1 MLKKFDVFG
10 KSIKLPLKP
19 HRVFMTLNTFLEYL
33 QFEKRFSPHTIE
45 AYRNDLEQLTDFMQ
59 NNHAVSDPREI
70 RVGHLRSWMVHLL
83 EEGCVPRTV
92 HRKISAVKSWFRFLR
107 KRGAVSANPTAR
119 LVLPKVGKRLPAV
132 IQEAEMRQLFESVQW
147 GTDFEGVRDRLVL
160 ELLYQAGL
168 RRSELIGLKLGDIDT
183 ARRTIKVTGK
193 GDKSRIIP
201 FGEHL
206 FVQIDVYIRMR
217 EASFKDLWT
226 ESLFIGRGGKAL
238 SEKQIYTM
246 VRRYLAIVTTQEH
259 RSPHVLRHAFA
270 THLSNHGAELTAV
283 KALLGH
289 SSLAATQV
297 YMHNSAE
304 RLRQVYLQAHP
315 KAGGKIG

>member
-1 MLKKFDVFG
+1 
-10 KSIKLPLKP
+10 LPLKL
-19 HRVFMTLNTFLEYL
+19 HRVFMTLNTFLDYL
-33 QFEKRFSPHTIE
+33 KYEKRFSPHTIE
-45 AYRNDLEQLTDFMQ
+45 AYRNDLEQLTDFVR
-59 NNHAVSDPREI
+59 NNHSVSEPKEI
-70 RVGHLRSWMVHLL
+70 RLGHLRSWMVHLL

-107 KRGAVSANPTAR
+107 RRGAVSANPAAR

-132 IQEAEMRQLFESVQW
+132 IQESEMRQLFERVQW

-183 ARRTIKVTGK
+183 ARRTIKVIGK

-201 FGEHL
+201 FGEQL
-206 FVQIDVYIRMR
+206 FVQIDVYLSKR
-217 EASFKDLWT
+217 EASLNDIWT
-226 ESLFIGRGGKAL
+226 ESLFVGREGKAL
-238 SEKQIYTM
+238 TEKQVYTM
-246 VRRYLAIVTTQEH
+246 VRRYLGMVTTQEY

-270 THLSNHGAELTAV
+270 THLSNRGAELTAV

-315 KAGGKIG
+315 KAGVKQVDNNIYSS